1 MRQDKQFV
9 AHMFCKWLFS
19 HNIAVPIEIK
29 EKTYFLSLSS
39 YTTVF
44 DWGDGN
50 INRNIRWQLVSF
62 IWQKR
67 NQYSLNG
74 IPKFFIVIISGIM
87 RSYWNRYLKFNIFY
101 SIIFIHYIIM
111 FFHGDMYGWQIIV
124 IFMLYIP

>member
-9 AHMFCKWLFS
+9 AHMFCKWLFT

-50 INRNIRWQLVSF
+50 INRNIR
-62 IWQKR
+62 
-67 NQYSLNG
+67 
-74 IPKFFIVIISGIM
+74 
-87 RSYWNRYLKFNIFY
+87 
-101 SIIFIHYIIM
+101 
-111 FFHGDMYGWQIIV
+111 
-124 IFMLYIP
+124 